1 MAKVTLIAI
10 DGPMRGREWQ
20 FSDADAWVFGRAPD
34 CHGRLDASD
43 GTVSRHHF
51 LLEVRPPSARI
62 RDLGSRNGT
71 FVDGERL
78 PTGARVGSADGAA
91 ATALDGFALSDGAVI
106 RVGVSRF
113 RLSASERD
121 SERSGAALCASCGAP
136 LPIDHAVDVNARCDR
151 CVRDAATNPRAADV
165 TLSETTSNST
175 AKRARDDFWAPIEAR
190 AVADR
195 TPVVPGL
202 EIVRKLG
209 EGGTG
214 VVYEA
219 LDAHGARVALK
230 VLLARVAVDAAMR
243 AMFFR
248 EIDSLRELDHRRVVK
263 LLRSGSTG
271 VAFWFVMELCPG
283 GSLAAMIHRSGRP
296 LEPKRA
302 VSIVCDALE
311 GLAFAH
317 AKGMVHRDVKPGNV
331 LIDEEGRGKIGDFG
345 LAKSFDRSGLAG
357 FTMTGSFAG
366 TFEFMPREQLTKYRE
381 VHPSSDVYSAGATL
395 YWALT
400 RKTVVDFLPK
410 LDPITALLQCPAVA
424 LEERAPLLPR
434 SLCAVVNRACAA
446 DPSERYRDAGEL
458 LEALRALAL

>member
-10 DGPMRGREWQ
+10 DGPMRGKEWH
-20 FSDADAWVFGRAPD
+20 FTAADTWVFGRAPD

-43 GTVSRHHF
+43 GTLSRHHF
-51 LLEVRPPSARI
+51 LLELRPPSARI

-71 FVDGERL
+71 FVDGQRL
-78 PTGARVGSADGAA
+78 LTGARAEASDGAE
-91 ATALDGFALSDGAVI
+91 ATAVDGVSLSDGAVI

-113 RLSASERD
+113 RLSVSADGAERGGVAS
-121 SERSGAALCASCGAP
+121 CASCGSP
-136 LPIDHAVDVNARCDR
+136 MPIGDDADARARCDR
-151 CVRDAATNPRAADV
+151 CRREAATNPVAV

-175 AKRARDDFWAPIEAR
+175 GQSARDDFWAPIEPR
-190 AVADR
+190 AAADR
-195 TPVVPGL
+195 TPVIPGL
-202 EIVRKLG
+202 EVVRKLG
-209 EGGTG
+209 QGGTG

-219 LDAHGARVALK
+219 VEGNGARVAVK
-230 VLLARVAVDAAMR
+230 VLLARVAVDASMR

-271 VAFWFVMELCPG
+271 LAFWFVMEHCPG
-283 GSLAAMIHRSGRP
+283 GSLAAMIHRAGRP

-331 LIDEEGRGKIGDFG
+331 LIDDEGRGKIGDFG

-381 VHPSSDVYSAGATL
+381 VRPSSDVYSAGATL